1 MLNENIRHH
10 LALRHRTKQAETCA
24 TVGER
29 QSLHREQRPLTIDKL
44 ATRLTNI
51 EAEESIIIGVGYG
64 VSPEAFACLQT
75 LAKQLNAKIIGT
87 RPAVDAGLIPHD
99 SMVGQTGISIAPTY
113 YLAFGISGQQL
124 HTVGIAQS
132 RYIVA
137 INTDPTARLCQLADF
152 VVVGD
157 ALCVANELLQTLE
170 KQRSA

>member
-1 MLNENIRHH
+1 MLKGDVRLL
-10 LALRHRTKQAETCA
+10 LAQRHRAKRTTESHTEHPAQPVSRARQNLTVDELAKQLT
-24 TVGER
+24 
-29 QSLHREQRPLTIDKL
+29 HRKED
-44 ATRLTNI
+44 A
-51 EAEESIIIGVGYG
+51 SVMIGVGYG

-124 HTVGIAQS
+124 HTVGIVQS

-157 ALCVANELLQTLE
+157 ALCVANELLQALE
-170 KQRSA
+170 KQRSV

>member
-1 MLNENIRHH
+1 M
-10 LALRHRTKQAETCA
+10 
-24 TVGER
+24 
-29 QSLHREQRPLTIDKL
+29 
-44 ATRLTNI
+44 
-51 EAEESIIIGVGYG
+51 IGVGYG
-64 VSPEAFACLQT
+64 VNAEAFTALQA
-75 LAKQLNAKIIGT
+75 LAKHLRARIIGT

-124 HTVGIAQS
+124 HTVGIVQS

-157 ALCVANELLQTLE
+157 ALCVANELLQALE

>member
-1 MLNENIRHH
+1 MLKGDVRLL
-10 LALRHRTKQAETCA
+10 LAQRHRAKRTTESHTEHPAQPVSRA
-24 TVGER
+24 R
-29 QSLHREQRPLTIDKL
+29 QSLTIDEL
-44 ATRLTNI
+44 AKQLTHRK
-51 EAEESIIIGVGYG
+51 EDASIMIGVGYG
-64 VSPEAFACLQT
+64 VNAEAFTALQA
-75 LAKQLNAKIIGT
+75 LAKHLRARIIGT

-124 HTVGIAQS
+124 HTVGIVQS

-157 ALCVANELLQTLE
+157 ALCVANELLQALE